1 MELIPLHDRKH
12 ILNYAR
18 NVIENQLG
26 GRPVL
31 DHFIPTSC
39 EQEYGGA
46 FVSIYVGG
54 QLRGCIGKFTD
65 MDPLIDVV
73 RYTANEVLK
82 DTRFKPVTLEDIS
95 NSTIEVSIISE
106 MERIDD
112 TDEIEIGKHGIHV
125 RGSGKTGT
133 YLPSVAV
140 DNNWT
145 TEVFLHKCM
154 HEKANI
160 TAEEVSKVKIYKF
173 ETDIFKEE
181 KHDSY

>member
-18 NVIENQLG
+18 NVIENQLV

-31 DHFIPTSC
+31 DHFVPISC

-46 FVSIYVGG
+46 FVSIYVDG

-82 DTRFKPVTLEDIS
+82 DTRFKPVTPEELP
-95 NSTIEVSIISE
+95 NFTIEISIISE
-106 MERIDD
+106 MERIEDPS
-112 TDEIEIGKHGIHV
+112 EIEVGKHGVHV
-125 RGSGKTGT
+125 RGRQGKTGT
-133 YLPSVAV
+133 FLPSVAV
-140 DNNWT
+140 
-145 TEVFLHKCM
+145 TEDWSSEQFVWKCTL
-154 HEKANI
+154 EKARIGPNEL
-160 TAEEVSKVKIYKF
+160 TSTKVYKF

-181 KHDSY
+181 KT